1 MLLCD
6 CYGLAMALQLVSW
19 VLLDS
24 YYGITG
30 GCYVVPMVFQVV
42 AMMWLDHSW
51 IATKGFL

>member
-6 CYGLAMALQLVSW
+6 CYGLAMVLQLVSW

-30 GCYVVPMVFQVV
+30 GCYVVAMVFQVV